1 MNRKKMIFNSDT
13 IFDIIIT
20 LIIIAVTLII
30 LYPLYFVVIA
40 SISDPAMVASGNVI
54 LAPKGINYDGYWYI
68 FRDHRIISG
77 YKNTVIYAVLGTL
90 LALLITIPA
99 GYALSRKDLP
109 FRNAIMK
116 ITLFTKFFSGGLIP
130 TYLVINSL
138 HLVNT
143 RAIIII
149 LGAFSVFNLILC
161 RTFFVNTMSDE
172 LREAAEVDGCPTFTF
187 FCKIVLPLS
196 GSIIAIM
203 VLYYAVAYWNSFFNA
218 LIYLSDANKYPLQM
232 IMRDILITGQALQA
246 DVSDPD
252 AYEQMLRIAQ
262 SIKYGVIIVSS
273 LPVLVLYP
281 FVQKH
286 FVKGIMI
293 GSLKG

>member
-1 MNRKKMIFNSDT
+1 MKKRMKFNSDT
-13 IFDIIIT
+13 VFDIVVA
-20 LIIIAVTLII
+20 IIILAVTLII

-54 LAPKGINYDGYWYI
+54 LRPRGINYDGYWYI
-68 FRDHRIISG
+68 FRDNRIISG
-77 YKNTVIYAVLGTL
+77 YQNTIIYALFGTI

-109 FRNAIMK
+109 FRNALMK

-130 TYLVINSL
+130 TYLVVNSI

-149 LGAFSVFNLILC
+149 LGSFSVFNLILC

-187 FCKIVLPLS
+187 FCRIVLPLS
-196 GSIIAIM
+196 GSIIAIH
-203 VLYYAVAYWNSFFNA
+203 
-218 LIYLSDANKYPLQM
+218 
-232 IMRDILITGQALQA
+232 
-246 DVSDPD
+246 
-252 AYEQMLRIAQ
+252 
-262 SIKYGVIIVSS
+262 SS
-273 LPVLVLYP
+273 SPR
-281 FVQKH
+281 
-286 FVKGIMI
+286 M
-293 GSLKG
+293 